1 MHGIVGG
8 WILNGALLGN
18 AGEGMFNLGQ
28 GPHEVWRAVL
38 ALKPEG
44 SGQVA
49 IQPLQAQLV
58 DASRST
64 ISISPLAEAMALGN
78 ATLPEDMHFVYPSMT

>member
-18 AGEGMFNLGQ
+18 AGEGMFKLGQ

-49 IQPLQAQLV
+49 FQPLQAQLV